1 MLNEKNSNVTSSKA
15 SIIVEFI
22 VYTNEEYLSNLLKNL
37 SNNNLN
43 ISAYYISENNKTLKF
58 VFIVGGDDTQ
68 SPNDVNIARGILK
81 QNKLKFEERK
91 VVRLKTS
98 NDIGLLAYH
107 YKELIKTLTV
117 YNSYIAEDGSIIYET
132 CCPTK
137 TLAVLN
143 ELS

>member
-68 SPNDVNIARGILK
+68 SPTDVNIARGILK
-81 QNKLKFEERK
+81 QNKLKFEEKK

-143 ELS
+143 KLS

>member
-91 VVRLKTS
+91 VVRLKAS

-107 YKELIKTLTV
+107 SKELIKTLTV

>member
-68 SPNDVNIARGILK
+68 SPNDVNITRGILK

-91 VVRLKTS
+91 VVRLKSS

>member
-81 QNKLKFEERK
+81 QNKLMLGIKSRGRK
-91 VVRLKTS
+91 PVDFCL
-98 NDIGLLAYH
+98 
-107 YKELIKTLTV
+107 
-117 YNSYIAEDGSIIYET
+117 
-132 CCPTK
+132 CF
-137 TLAVLN
+137 
-143 ELS
+143 

>member
-58 VFIVGGDDTQ
+58 VFIVGGYDTQ

-91 VVRLKTS
+91 VVRLKSS

-143 ELS
+143 KLS

>member
-68 SPNDVNIARGILK
+68 SPNDVNITRGILK

-91 VVRLKTS
+91 VVRLKAS

-143 ELS
+143 KLS

>member
-58 VFIVGGDDTQ
+58 VFIVGGDDAQ

-91 VVRLKTS
+91 VVRLKSS

>member
-68 SPNDVNIARGILK
+68 SPDDVNITRGILK

-91 VVRLKTS
+91 VVRLKSS

>member
-91 VVRLKTS
+91 VVRLKAY

>member
-1 MLNEKNSNVTSSKA
+1 MLNEKNSNVTYSKA

-91 VVRLKTS
+91 VVRLKSS

>member
-58 VFIVGGDDTQ
+58 
-68 SPNDVNIARGILK
+68 
-81 QNKLKFEERK
+81 EERK
-91 VVRLKTS
+91 VVRLKAS

>member
-91 VVRLKTS
+91 VVRLKSS

>member
-58 VFIVGGDDTQ
+58 VFIVGGYDTQ

-91 VVRLKTS
+91 VVRLKSS

>member
-37 SNNNLN
+37 LNNSLN
-43 ISAYYISENNKTLKF
+43 ISAYYIYENNKILKYI
-58 VFIVGGDDTQ
+58 FIVGEDDTLW
-68 SPNDVNIARGILK
+68 PNDVNISRGSLK
-81 QNKLKFEERK
+81 QNKLKLEERK
-91 VVRLKTS
+91 VVRLKAS

-117 YNSYIAEDGSIIYET
+117 YHSYIA
-132 CCPTK
+132 
-137 TLAVLN
+137 
-143 ELS
+143 

>member
-58 VFIVGGDDTQ
+58 VFIVDGDDTQ

-91 VVRLKTS
+91 VVRLKSS